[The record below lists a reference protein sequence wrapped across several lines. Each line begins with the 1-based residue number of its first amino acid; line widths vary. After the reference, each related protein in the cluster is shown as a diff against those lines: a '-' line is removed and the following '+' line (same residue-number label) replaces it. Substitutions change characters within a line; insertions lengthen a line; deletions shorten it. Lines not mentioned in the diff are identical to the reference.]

1 MLTVWYLI
9 LWLTAGLGALIA
21 GLVSHYAHAHFTGY
35 PSQLFDGGGVS
46 DTVLNE
52 VLSPS
57 YNPVG
62 EYDDAGW
69 WELYSL
75 RNYLLHVA
83 PWLFIVVAT
92 GIVNW
97 PHQAAAISEV
107 CEVVGIAGLTPVF
120 CG

>member
-1 MLTVWYLI
+1 MQAVWYLI
-9 LWLTAGLGALIA
+9 LWGLAFGAALGVGLI
-21 GLVSHYAHAHFTGY
+21 SHWAHAHLSAY
-35 PSQLFDGGGVS
+35 PDKLFDGGGAS
-46 DTVLNE
+46 DAVLNE
-52 VLSPS
+52 VFSPRHS
-57 YNPVG
+57 LIGV
-62 EYDDAGW
+62 YDEAGW